1 MTEYSCFHCGKNF
14 ARVWNRDRH
23 VRNIHRRHPNQDLNR
38 RIREIKEFET
48 FDPPSIELRQNT
60 RNTRNTRSVPISYQ
74 KEATYHNTGIIDDN
88 NGFQDYVYR
97 NVINSDFQSDSDIN
111 RDDEKIDYYTL
122 VFLIRIRLWMFDRLF
137 PNPYSPRAIMF
148 KRYLRSRCITTESI
162 KPLDDMLRKL
172 RRRIWFT

>member
-1 MTEYSCFHCGKNF
+1 MIEYSCFHCRKNF

-38 RIREIKEFET
+38 RIREIKKFET
-48 FDPPSIELRQNT
+48 FDPPSIELRQ
-60 RNTRNTRSVPISYQ
+60 NTRNTRSVPISYQ
-74 KEATYHNTGIIDDN
+74 KEATYHNTGVIDDN

-111 RDDEKIDYYTL
+111 RDDEKIEYYTL
-122 VFLIRIRLWMFDRLF
+122 IRMIRRRLWMFDRLF

-148 KRYLRSRCITTESI
+148 KRYLRSRCITTEST